1 MSKKILVPLAEG
13 FEEIEAITIIDLLR
27 RANLEVITASLT
39 DNLEVKGGHNII
51 IKADTIL
58 DKVIDE
64 DFDAISLAGGMGGM
78 NNLKNDKRII
88 EKIQKMYKDKKLV
101 SAVCA
106 SPIVLGEAKVLK
118 GKYTCY
124 PSCEKSINMR
134 EYIEKDLVV
143 VDENV
148 ITSKGPATSILFALE
163 IVKYLTGKNEELSNA
178 LLMPILIKNIK

>member
-13 FEEIEAITIIDLLR
+13 FEEIEAITIIDILR

-51 IKADTIL
+51 VKADTIL
-58 DKVIDE
+58 DKVINE

-106 SPIVLGEAKVLK
+106 SPIVLGEAKVLN
-118 GKYTCY
+118 GKYTCF
-124 PSCEKSINMR
+124 PSCEKLINMG

-143 VDENV
+143 AYENV
-148 ITSKGPATSILFALE
+148 ITSKGPATSMIFALE

-178 LLMPILIKNIK
+178 LLMPILIKELK

>member
-51 IKADTIL
+51 VKADAIL
-58 DKVIDE
+58 DKVINE

-78 NNLKNDKRII
+78 NNLKSDKRII

-106 SPIVLGEAKVLK
+106 SPIVLGEAKVLR
-118 GKYTCY
+118 GKYTCF
-124 PSCEKSINMR
+124 PSCEKFINMG

-148 ITSKGPATSILFALE
+148 ITSKGPATSMLFVLE

-178 LLMPILIKNIK
+178 LLMPLLQRKRE

>member
-51 IKADTIL
+51 VKADTIL
-58 DKVIDE
+58 DKVIND

-106 SPIVLGEAKVLK
+106 SPIVLGEAKVLN
-118 GKYTCY
+118 GKYTCF
-124 PSCEKSINMR
+124 PSCEKSINMG

-143 VDENV
+143 VDENI
-148 ITSKGPATSILFALE
+148 ITSKGPATSMLFALE
-163 IVKYLTGKNEELSNA
+163 IVKYLTGRNEELSNA
-178 LLMPILIKNIK
+178 LLMPLLAKGLK